1 MQPIA
6 IILILIS
13 VFMHATWNLIGKRR
27 SPTTAFFLVSNC
39 VGVLCFSPVLFIYW
53 DQFLLIPKE
62 VWLLIGITG
71 IFQGIYFAG
80 LANAYQRGDM
90 SVAYPLARSTS
101 VVFVVL
107 AVFLLGRGGQISTLC
122 IIGMVLVVVGCFTL
136 PMKRF
141 SDLRLKNYLNLF
153 CLFAL
158 ITAIAS
164 AGYSVVDDESLRRLR
179 DIHLTAR
186 DSALIYIVLEATST
200 SLCLALLVVFRKA
213 GRQDIRD
220 VLRDGKRAAALT
232 GIIVFITYTLVL
244 ISMAY
249 VDDIS
254 YVVAFRQL
262 SIPIGA
268 LMGVFILREART
280 VPKLLGVI
288 MVLTGAVLVAMG

>member
-1 MQPIA
+1 
-6 IILILIS
+6 
-13 VFMHATWNLIGKRR
+13 MHATWNLIGKRR

-39 VGVLCFSPVLFIYW
+39 VGVLCFSPVLFIYRS
-53 DQFLLIPKE
+53 QFSLIPKE
-62 VWLLIGITG
+62 VWLLLGITG

-80 LANAYQRGDM
+80 LANAYRRGDM

-101 VVFVVL
+101 VVFVAL
-107 AVFLLGRGGQISTLC
+107 ISFLLGRGEQISTLC
-122 IIGMVLVVVGCFTL
+122 IIGMVLVVVGCFVL

-141 SDLRLKNYLNLF
+141 GDLHLKNYLNIF

-186 DSALIYIVLEATST
+186 DSSLIYIVLEATST
-200 SLCLALLVVFRKA
+200 SLCLTLLVVFRRA

-220 VLRDGKRAAALT
+220 VMRDGKRAAALT

-244 ISMAY
+244 ISMAF
-249 VDDIS
+249 VNNIS

-268 LMGVFILREART
+268 LMGVFILREPRT
-280 VPKLLGVI
+280 LPKLLGVT
-288 MVLTGAVLVAMG
+288 MVLAGAVLVALG